1 MKKSQNRIIIIFLLV
16 LLIQMIGVTNS
27 KYATSFFEEGKASI
41 AEPVVELESFEN
53 VERVVNK
60 LDFPIEYTFKLKN
73 YKENKINEV
82 DFLYNIEVIFSN
94 NNFPIKYK
102 IIDISNGEIIENSQT
117 LFKLSKCIR
126 EEKIYKLII
135 EWDDK
140 KIELSKDFDVKIK
153 INLKQYKIGEI

>member
-60 LDFPIEYTFKLKN
+60 LDFPIAVSYTHLRAHETF
-73 YKENKINEV
+73 
-82 DFLYNIEVIFSN
+82 
-94 NNFPIKYK
+94 
-102 IIDISNGEIIENSQT
+102 
-117 LFKLSKCIR
+117 
-126 EEKIYKLII
+126 
-135 EWDDK
+135 
-140 KIELSKDFDVKIK
+140 
-153 INLKQYKIGEI
+153 